1 MYRLNTLILLLV
13 FPLVY
18 LNGQVREH
26 KLIGQ
31 INITSLIV
39 PIDTLNDYVVFN
51 KKAVEYKNEKRTIR
65 EKAFNIDIPKGLTF
79 RLCEMQSSVTK
90 YYFSNKRENIVV
102 EIHLQK
108 PKGVIK
114 YIIPNEKGDSSTLQK
129 LKQENNN
136 DISIERYSGF
146 YFTGKYVIYYYNVG
160 KDRLELFNYAIQS
173 LKKK

>member
-1 MYRLNTLILLLV
+1 MYRLNTLILLLI

-18 LNGQVREH
+18 LNGQVCEH

-31 INITSLIV
+31 INISSLIV
-39 PIDTLNDYVVFN
+39 PIDTLKDYVVFN
-51 KKAVEYKNEKRTIR
+51 KKAVDYKNEKKTIR

-79 RLCEMQSSVTK
+79 LLCEMQSSVTK
-90 YYFSNKRENIVV
+90 YYFSNKKENIVI

-114 YIIPNEKGDSSTLQK
+114 CIIPNEKGDSSTLQK
-129 LKQENNN
+129 LKQENN
-136 DISIERYSGF
+136 DTSIERYSGF

-173 LKKK
+173 LKKQ